1 MTGLFVW
8 IHLTA
13 AVLWI
18 GGMLFLSLTV
28 VPVLQQGTF
37 APHRGPFFKAMA
49 LRFRRFVWLCIL
61 LLLVTGPP
69 LLSRHVASLLD
80 PTTWPPI
87 VYAKLGLVSL
97 LLLLT
102 AVHDLILGPAVGRLH
117 TVPEQARTDRDRL
130 LVRSA
135 RWVPRISLLLA
146 LVILYAAAALAR
158 T

>member
-61 LLLVTGPP
+61 LLLATGPP

-87 VYAKLGLVSL
+87 VY
-97 LLLLT
+97 
-102 AVHDLILGPAVGRLH
+102 
-117 TVPEQARTDRDRL
+117 
-130 LVRSA
+130 
-135 RWVPRISLLLA
+135 
-146 LVILYAAAALAR
+146 
-158 T
+158 